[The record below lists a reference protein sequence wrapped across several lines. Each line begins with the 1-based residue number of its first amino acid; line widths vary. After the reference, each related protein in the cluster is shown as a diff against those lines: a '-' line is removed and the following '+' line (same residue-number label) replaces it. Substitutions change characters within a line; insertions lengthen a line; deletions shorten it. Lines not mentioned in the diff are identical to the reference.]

1 MMKSLIDIN
10 MNFKIS
16 EFIDIINELNILMN
30 QTNFRRNKMLI

>member
-10 MNFKIS
+10 MNLKIS
-16 EFIDIINELNILMN
+16 EFIDIINELNILIN